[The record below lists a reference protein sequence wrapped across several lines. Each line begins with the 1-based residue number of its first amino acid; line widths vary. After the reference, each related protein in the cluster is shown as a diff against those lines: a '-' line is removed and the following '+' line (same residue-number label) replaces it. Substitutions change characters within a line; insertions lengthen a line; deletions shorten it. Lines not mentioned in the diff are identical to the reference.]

1 MNGGVRV
8 QAGAGAADT
17 EPAYPSFHNPETVRI
32 SSYNT
37 LLRRL
42 RVSRLEP
49 CTALFYVDLHG
60 IRHFN
65 LNGDPAAVDLAIAA
79 VSRAIEQWAGASA
92 IGLRLW
98 SNEFVAAKAIDHPQA
113 AIEEAQALREMLL
126 SLRLPARAGH
136 WTPAVSIGVVCG
148 RPGDDRAQLL
158 RQAAQACDASK
169 RRGINQIVFGS
180 HAGRDAPNR
189 QINTDHVERFR
200 SALAAGAL
208 TLYAQPIIDIRSGNA
223 RLAKAEFL
231 IRFLNDD
238 GGFSPPAPGMIES
251 LEKFGAVTEL
261 DRYSSSFIL
270 AWLEENAAAMRRLE
284 SVSIN
289 LSARTMIDGAFMG
302 KLFDDVRGARLP
314 PGALSFEITET
325 TAVEHLDVA
334 AEVIAELRGLGCRFS
349 LDDFGSGLCS
359 FGYLQSLAV
368 DEVKIDGRF
377 IRDIAREKPC
387 REIVGA
393 IREVAH
399 ATGKKTTAEFVDSPS
414 KLEILREIGVDY
426 AQGYLFHP
434 AIPPEQLLGLLG
446 LRQGAHCPVS

>member
-1 MNGGVRV
+1 VR
-8 QAGAGAADT
+8 T
-17 EPAYPSFHNPETVRI
+17 

-37 LLRRL
+37 LLRKL
-42 RVSRLEP
+42 RVSRLSP

-60 IRHFN
+60 VRHFN
-65 LNGDPAAVDLAIAA
+65 LNGDPATVDQVIAA
-79 VSRAIEQWAGASA
+79 VSQAIEQWAGSSA

-126 SLRLPARAGH
+126 SLRLPKPAGH
-136 WTPAVSIGVVCG
+136 WTPAVSIGVACG
-148 RPGDDRAQLL
+148 RPDGHWAQLL
-158 RQAAQACDASK
+158 RQAAQACDAAK
-169 RRGINQIVFGS
+169 RRGINQIVFGT
-180 HAGRDAPNR
+180 HAGRDSPNR
-189 QINTDHVERFR
+189 LISTDHVDRFR
-200 SALAAGAL
+200 GALASGAL
-208 TLYAQPIIDIRSGNA
+208 TLFAQPIIDIRLGKA

-231 IRFLNDD
+231 IRFLKDD
-238 GGFSPPAPGMIES
+238 GSLEPPEPGMIES
-251 LEKFGAVTEL
+251 LEKFGAISEL
-261 DRYSSSFIL
+261 DRYSCSFIL

-289 LSARTMIDGAFMG
+289 LSARTMVDGAFMG

-325 TAVEHLDVA
+325 SAVEHLDVA

-377 IRDIAREKPC
+377 IRDIARDKPC

-399 ATGKKTTAEFVDSPS
+399 ATGKKTTAEFVDTPS

-434 AIPPEQLLGLLG
+434 PIPPEQLLGLLG
-446 LRQGAHCPVS
+446 LRHSAH